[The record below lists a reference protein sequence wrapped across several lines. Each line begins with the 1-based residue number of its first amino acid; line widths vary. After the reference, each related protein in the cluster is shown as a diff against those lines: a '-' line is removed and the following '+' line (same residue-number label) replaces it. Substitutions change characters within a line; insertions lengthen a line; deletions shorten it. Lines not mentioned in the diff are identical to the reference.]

1 MAVYVIAGDE
11 SLISLE
17 LTNLLHQLIGDEDR
31 SMMLEDIDAAD
42 SGTTATGIA
51 DALHTPPMFTERR
64 VVLVRNVHDMTAD
77 MVSQFA
83 ASIDSM
89 NDTTDL
95 VATITGRQPKVLSDA
110 FKKAAARTVGATV
123 PSGAKDRLAWIESHL
138 VEAGLSYSPD
148 AARLISLWFGN
159 DQGRLAGLIQTLRA
173 TYEEGTKLSRA
184 DVEVFLGEAG
194 SIAPWDLT
202 DAIDVGDV
210 NKALVML
217 HRIMIDSHPLQVL
230 ALLANRF
237 ANMMKL
243 DGPSV
248 QTVTD
253 AVGVLGGKE
262 FTARKVL
269 EQYQRLGSSG
279 VSQAMSLIAQADVDL
294 RGGKEWDDVLVM
306 EVLVARLARLGRLG
320 SHSGPTRSRMKA

>member
-1 MAVYVIAGDE
+1 MSVYVISGDE

-31 SMMLEDIDAAD
+31 SMMLEDIDASD
-42 SGTTATGIA
+42 SQTTAAGIA
-51 DALHTPPMFTERR
+51 DALHTPPMFTDRR
-64 VVLVRNVHDMTAD
+64 VVLVRNAHDMNTD

-83 ASIDSM
+83 QSIDTM

-95 VATITGRQPKVLSDA
+95 VVTLTGRQPKALSDA
-110 FKKAAARTVGATV
+110 FKKAAARSIGATV
-123 PSGAKDRLAWIESHL
+123 PSGAKDRLSWIESHL
-138 VEAGLSYSPD
+138 VEAGISYTPD
-148 AARLISLWFGN
+148 AARLIALWFGN

-173 TYEEGTKLSRA
+173 TYDEGTKLSRA
-184 DVEVFLGEAG
+184 DIEVFLGEAG

-202 DAIDVGDV
+202 DAIDAGDV
-210 NKALVML
+210 NKSLVML

-230 ALLANRF
+230 ALLANRY

-243 DGPSV
+243 DGPAV
-248 QTVTD
+248 NTVSD
-253 AVGVLGGKE
+253 VVAILGGKE

-279 VSQAMSLIAQADVDL
+279 VAQAMSLIAQADVDL

-306 EVLVARLARLGRLG
+306 EVLVARLSRLGR
-320 SHSGPTRSRMKA
+320 SAATTSRRR

>member
-1 MAVYVIAGDE
+1 MSVYVISGDE

-17 LTNLLHQLIGDEDR
+17 LTNLLQQLIGDEDR
-31 SMMLEDIDAAD
+31 SMMLEDIDASD
-42 SGTTATGIA
+42 SQTTAVGIA

-64 VVLVRNVHDMTAD
+64 VVLVRNAHDMASD
-77 MVSQFA
+77 MVTQFA
-83 ASIDSM
+83 QSIDTM

-95 VATITGRQPKVLSDA
+95 VVTLTGRQPKALSDV
-110 FKKAAARTVGATV
+110 FKKAAARSIGATV
-123 PSGAKDRLAWIESHL
+123 PTGAKDRLSWIESHL
-138 VEAGLSYSPD
+138 VEAGISYTPD
-148 AARLISLWFGN
+148 AARLIALWFGN

-173 TYEEGTKLSRA
+173 TYDEGTKLSRA
-184 DVEVFLGEAG
+184 DIEVFLGEAG

-202 DAIDVGDV
+202 DAIDAGDV
-210 NKALVML
+210 NKSLVML

-230 ALLANRF
+230 ALLANRY

-243 DGPSV
+243 DGPPMN
-248 QTVTD
+248 TVAD
-253 AVGVLGGKE
+253 VIAVLGGKE

-279 VSQAMSLIAQADVDL
+279 VAQAMSLIAQADVDL

-306 EVLVARLARLGRLG
+306 EVLVARLARLGR
-320 SHSGPTRSRMKA
+320 SRVTSRQR

>member
-1 MAVYVIAGDE
+1 MSVYVISGDE

-17 LTNLLHQLIGDEDR
+17 LTNLLQQLIGDEDR
-31 SMMLEDIDAAD
+31 SMMLEDIDASD
-42 SGTTATGIA
+42 SQTTAVGIA

-64 VVLVRNVHDMTAD
+64 VVLVRNAHDMASD
-77 MVSQFA
+77 MVTQFA
-83 ASIDSM
+83 QSIDTM

-95 VATITGRQPKVLSDA
+95 VVTLTGRQPKALSDV
-110 FKKAAARTVGATV
+110 FKKAAARSIGATV
-123 PSGAKDRLAWIESHL
+123 PTGAKDRLSWIESHL
-138 VEAGLSYSPD
+138 VEAGISYTPD
-148 AARLISLWFGN
+148 AARLIALWFGN

-173 TYEEGTKLSRA
+173 TYDEGTKLSRA
-184 DVEVFLGEAG
+184 DIEVFLGEAG

-202 DAIDVGDV
+202 DAIDAGDV
-210 NKALVML
+210 NKSLVML

-230 ALLANRF
+230 ALLANRY

-243 DGPSV
+243 DGPPMN
-248 QTVTD
+248 TVAD
-253 AVGVLGGKE
+253 VIAVLGGKE

-279 VSQAMSLIAQADVDL
+279 VAQAMSLIAQADVDL

-306 EVLVARLARLGRLG
+306 EVLVARLARLGR
-320 SHSGPTRSRMKA
+320 SRITSRQR